1 MSDLP
6 VLNDYGLAPNMS
18 KEEIYKLPLINFTGK
33 IFLVDTLEAF
43 NEVYNYLAKLNTLG
57 FDTETKPSFKKGSRN
72 QVSLVQL
79 ANDDLSVLI
88 RINKIG
94 IPDGLIEI
102 LGNSKKT
109 KIGVAIKDDLAGLNK
124 LRPFKPD
131 GFIELQNYVKEF
143 GILANGL
150 REMTAILLG
159 FRISKSQ
166 QVTNWDAE
174 ELTENQLIYAATDAW
189 VGFQIYTKLNSLK
202 LI

>member
-6 VLNDYGLAPNMS
+6 VLNAYGLAPNMS
-18 KEEIYKLPLINFTGK
+18 KEEIYSLPLKNFTGK
-33 IFLVDTLEAF
+33 ILLVDTLEAF
-43 NEVYNYLAKLNTLG
+43 NEVYNYLHNLTILG
-57 FDTETKPSFKKGSRN
+57 FDTETKPSFKKGSRH

-79 ANDDLSVLI
+79 ANDDLAVLI

-94 IPDGLIEI
+94 MPDGLIEI
-102 LGNSKKT
+102 LSSSKKT

-124 LRPFKPD
+124 LRAFKPD

-189 VGFQIYTKLNSLK
+189 VGYQIYTKLNSLK